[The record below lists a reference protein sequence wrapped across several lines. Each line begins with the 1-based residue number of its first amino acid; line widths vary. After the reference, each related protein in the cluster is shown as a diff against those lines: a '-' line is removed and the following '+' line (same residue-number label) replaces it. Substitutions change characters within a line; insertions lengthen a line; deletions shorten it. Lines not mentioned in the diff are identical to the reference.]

1 MTVVFNLFDSTYS
14 GAFLKSWVNLTS
26 YLNKTGVNYF
36 VSQHSSCNAFYAKQM
51 CLGGNVLAG
60 PKQVPFQ
67 NKIKYDTLVF
77 LSNKISFTPTS
88 FIKTFNKFNENNYK
102 FLSGKFDGRYKKQ
115 SEDVN
120 HIVAEYLDF
129 DFVFIKKGVFE
140 QLKYPWFEPT
150 YLQIKDCQD
159 FSMEDVTLCL
169 KLKKKRI
176 DVYVHPEVVV
186 GHQKQIELR

>member
-77 LSNKISFTPTS
+77 LSNKISFTPQA
-88 FIKTFNKFNENNYK
+88 
-102 FLSGKFDGRYKKQ
+102 L
-115 SEDVN
+115 
-120 HIVAEYLDF
+120 
-129 DFVFIKKGVFE
+129 
-140 QLKYPWFEPT
+140 
-150 YLQIKDCQD
+150 
-159 FSMEDVTLCL
+159 L
-169 KLKKKRI
+169 KLSISLTKTIISFYQVSLMVDIKNN
-176 DVYVHPEVVV
+176 
-186 GHQKQIELR
+186 QKMLIILLQSI